1 MKMDLLGF
9 LDNLYIK
16 NILIKYAPFRNSV
29 NVVTINKGVANPINT
44 LEYNLKFISYILKC
58 LICNILCQSKIA

>member
-16 NILIKYAPFRNSV
+16 NISIKYAPFRNSV
-29 NVVTINKGVANPINT
+29 NVVTINKRVANLIST
-44 LEYNLKFISYILKC
+44 LEHSLNALLRY
-58 LICNILCQSKIA
+58 